1 MKKVLIAVSLL
12 LLPLCLS
19 FAQERLNRPN
29 SSTDNRDRFVRLLKL
44 TDEQKKSIESLRFEL
59 GKRSVD
65 QQARG
70 KTARLELA
78 EMFKAEQPNQAA
90 IQKKLAEISQLQ
102 SVQRVLRVDHWF
114 AVNKLLTPEQ
124 QKIWKKASA
133 RLWAQQKA
141 SIIRGRAAQIMR
153 KGRNARRV
161 AQPPGPMER

>member
-1 MKKVLIAVSLL
+1 MKKVLIAASLL

-29 SSTDNRDRFVRLLKL
+29 RGTDNRDRFVRLLKL
-44 TDEQKKSIESLRFEL
+44 TDEQKKSIKSLRFEL

-65 QQARG
+65 QQARS

-90 IQKKLAEISQLQ
+90 IQKKIAEISQLQ
-102 SVQRVLRVDHWF
+102 SEQRLLRVDHWF
-114 AVNKLLTPEQ
+114 AVHKLLTPEQ

-133 RLWAQQKA
+133 RFLAQQK
-141 SIIRGRAAQIMR
+141 SRVIRGRAAQMML
-153 KGRNARRV
+153 KERNARRF
-161 AQPPGPMER
+161 AQPPGQMER